1 MVRFFFRSDR
11 IERKLIMNV
20 GLQDMHTGIA
30 LPELLP
36 TTVINFSP
44 EGACL
49 ILSKLTINNM
59 HLFYE
64 TLNNDS
70 HYLLLYPE
78 DRNDADNQSIITAR
92 SVWMD
97 SFEYMDKPAFKVG
110 IRFLQNQKELY
121 NFFQQSSSS

>member
-1 MVRFFFRSDR
+1 
-11 IERKLIMNV
+11 MNV
-20 GLQDMHTGIA
+20 GLQDMHTGIS
-30 LPELLP
+30 LPELMP

-49 ILSKLTINNM
+49 ILSKMNINGI
-59 HLFYE
+59 HIFFE

-70 HYLLLYPE
+70 HNLLLYPE
-78 DRNDADNQSIITAR
+78 DRNDVDEQSIIIAR

-97 SFEYMDKPAFKVG
+97 SFEHMSKPAFKIG

-121 NFFQQSSSS
+121 DYFQKSSIS

>member
-1 MVRFFFRSDR
+1 
-11 IERKLIMNV
+11 MNV
-20 GLQDMHTGIA
+20 GLQDMHTGIP
-30 LPELLP
+30 LPEVIP

-49 ILSKLTINNM
+49 ILSKMTISGI
-59 HLFYE
+59 HLFFE

-78 DRNDADNQSIITAR
+78 DRNDVDDQSVIIAR

-97 SFEYMDKPAFKVG
+97 SFEHMSKPAFKIG
-110 IRFLQNQKELY
+110 IRFLENQKELY
-121 NFFQQSSSS
+121 NFFQQSSLS